1 MLKGRVDDRRRA
13 WITLYVGHGDDTLQP
28 VAAIVDTGFDSYL
41 TMPPG
46 VIRRLG
52 LELDRQTTVI
62 LATGVRRRVNV
73 WSGYIR
79 WHDRLRPIEVLE
91 AQGEPLAGMRLL
103 EGSQLTIQ
111 ARFDGDVE
119 IEELDETPP

>member
-1 MLKGRVDDRRRA
+1 MIRGRVDDQRRA
-13 WITLYVGHGDDTLQP
+13 WITLDVGHGDDTRQP

-46 VIRRLG
+46 IIRRLG
-52 LELDRQTTVI
+52 LEMDRQTTVI

-103 EGSQLTIQ
+103 EGSQLNYSGKGQ
-111 ARFDGDVE
+111 RGCAD
-119 IEELDETPP
+119 

>member
-1 MLKGRVDDRRRA
+1 MIRGRVDARRRA
-13 WITLYVGHGDDTLQP
+13 WITLDVGNGDRTWQP
-28 VAAIVDTGFDSYL
+28 VAVIVDTGFDSYL

-62 LATGVRRRVNV
+62 LATGVQRRINV
-73 WSGYIR
+73 WSGYIQ

-91 AQGEPLAGMRLL
+91 AQGDPLAGMRLM
-103 EGSQLTIQ
+103 EGSQLRVQ
-111 ARFDGDVE
+111 ARVNGEVV
-119 IEELDETPP
+119 IEELEGAPG

>member
-1 MLKGRVDDRRRA
+1 
-13 WITLYVGHGDDTLQP
+13 
-28 VAAIVDTGFDSYL
+28 
-41 TMPPG
+41 MPPG

-79 WHDRLRPIEVLE
+79 RHDRLRPIEVLE

-111 ARFDGDVE
+111 ARVNGDVE

>member
-1 MLKGRVDDRRRA
+1 MIRGRVDDRRRA
-13 WITLYVGHGDDTLQP
+13 WITLDVGNGNSAVQP

-46 VIRRLG
+46 IIRRLG
-52 LELDRQTTVI
+52 LELDRQTIVI

-91 AQGEPLAGMRLL
+91 AQGDPLVGMRLL

-111 ARFDGDVE
+111 SRVNGEVV
-119 IEELDETPP
+119 IEELMSL

>member
-1 MLKGRVDDRRRA
+1 MIRGKVDNRRRA
-13 WITLYVGHGDDTLQP
+13 WITLDVDNGNSAVQP

-46 VIRRLG
+46 IIRQLG
-52 LELDRQTTVI
+52 LELDRQTVVI

-73 WSGYIR
+73 WSAYIR

-91 AQGEPLAGMRLL
+91 AQGDPLVGMRLL

-111 ARFDGDVE
+111 SRVDGEVV
-119 IEELDETPP
+119 IEELSAL